1 MSGNLFDRRDI
12 RGRGAF
18 SMTTQPSAKRAA
30 VPAALPARAH
40 RPTVRAR
47 GDISQPYRGMF
58 ENAVWGIFQTTP
70 DGHYLLANPA
80 LARIYGYATP
90 AAMLAAIT
98 DIGRQLY
105 VDPRRRDEFVRQ
117 MTASGAVTGFES
129 RVYRRDSA
137 VIWISET
144 CREVRDSDGTLL
156 YYEGS
161 VEDITARKQAERELR
176 EAKEEAETASRA
188 KSAFLANMSHE
199 LRTPLN
205 AIIGFAEIFDMEL
218 FGPIGDRKYQEYA
231 RDIRASGRHL
241 LDVINNILDLTK
253 IEAGHLV
260 LDEHAVDV
268 ANLIA
273 TCERIVASE
282 AAKRRLTLAIVPVE
296 APLVVTVDP
305 TRLKQVLFNLLWNAI
320 KFTQPGGRV
329 TVGAHLARDGAAIL
343 TVRDTG
349 IGMRKEDIP
358 TALLPF
364 QQIDSAWDKR
374 HEGTGLGLTLTKSIV
389 ELHGG
394 TLTLESAPGD
404 GTTATVTL
412 PAWRV
417 IAEPPLP
424 QAESA

>member
-1 MSGNLFDRRDI
+1 
-12 RGRGAF
+12 
-18 SMTTQPSAKRAA
+18 MTTQPAAKGTTLR
-30 VPAALPARAH
+30 AALPARA
-40 RPTVRAR
+40 RA
-47 GDISQPYRGMF
+47 DLHQPYRSMF
-58 ENAVWGIFQTTP
+58 ENAIWGLFQTTP

>member
-1 MSGNLFDRRDI
+1 
-12 RGRGAF
+12 
-18 SMTTQPSAKRAA
+18 
-30 VPAALPARAH
+30 
-40 RPTVRAR
+40 
-47 GDISQPYRGMF
+47 
-58 ENAVWGIFQTTP
+58 
-70 DGHYLLANPA
+70 
-80 LARIYGYATP
+80 
-90 AAMLAAIT
+90 MLAAIT
-98 DIGRQLY
+98 DIGQQVY

-117 MTASGAVTGFES
+117 MTAAGAVSGFES
-129 RVYRRDSA
+129 RVYRRDGA
-137 VIWISET
+137 IIWISET

-161 VEDITARKQAERELR
+161 VEDVTARKQAERELR

-282 AAKRRLTLAIVPVE
+282 AIKRELTLAAAPIE
-296 APLVVTVDP
+296 APLIVSVDP
-305 TRLKQVLFNLLWNAI
+305 TRLKQVLFNLLWNAL
-320 KFTQPGGRV
+320 KFTPAGGRV
-329 TVGAHLARDGAAIL
+329 TIGAYRARDGAAIL
-343 TVRDTG
+343 TVADTG

-358 TALLPF
+358 TAFLPF

-394 TLTLESAPGD
+394 TLTLDSAPGD

-417 IAEPPLP
+417 IDEPPASA
-424 QAESA
+424 AESA

>member
-1 MSGNLFDRRDI
+1 MLR
-12 RGRGAF
+12 
-18 SMTTQPSAKRAA
+18 
-30 VPAALPARAH
+30 AALPARGPRA
-40 RPTVRAR
+40 PVRAR
-47 GDISQPYRGMF
+47 ADISQPYRGMF
-58 ENAVWGIFQTTP
+58 ENAIWGIFQTTP

-80 LARIYGYATP
+80 LARIYGYETP
-90 AAMLAAIT
+90 DSMLAAIT

-129 RVYRRDSA
+129 RVYRHDGA
-137 VIWISET
+137 IIWISET

-161 VEDITARKQAERELR
+161 VEDVTARKQAERDLR

-218 FGPIGDRKYQEYA
+218 FGPIGDHKYQEYA

-260 LDEHAVDV
+260 LDEQAVDV

-282 AAKRRLTLAIVPVE
+282 AVKRALTLAVEPVE

-320 KFTQPGGRV
+320 KFTPAGGRV

-343 TVRDTG
+343 TVSDTG

-358 TALLPF
+358 TAFLPF

-394 TLTLESAPGD
+394 TLTLDSAPGD